1 MTTTIVPRATTT
13 QAAPV
18 RRAARP
24 IPTTRLVKVELRKM
38 FNTRSGFW
46 MLISIGVLSVIATG
60 AVIVFA
66 PERAVTYESFATAI
80 GFPMSVILPM
90 IAILAV
96 TSEWSQRSGLTTFTL
111 VPSRGRV
118 IGAKAIATV
127 LVGLGSVAVAFA
139 VGAIGNL
146 AGSALAGVDTVW
158 DVSLSAAHQIVLGNL
173 VGMAI
178 GFTLGVVLRAS
189 AAAIVGYFVVSLV
202 LPGILV
208 LLASVR
214 EWFLDLQPWIDWN
227 YTQVELFDG
236 ATNTGE
242 EWAHAR
248 LDHGDLDRL
257 SPRRRA
263 ARPAPLRGQVVTRTG
278 CGDSHSATDHL
289 EDDEHPPRCCPTP
302 GHPLGDGHRARSS
315 AAGSSAGSTPLD

>member
-1 MTTTIVPRATTT
+1 MTATTVSPAST
-13 QAAPV
+13 TEAAPV

-46 MLISIGVLSVIATG
+46 MLVSIGVLSVIATG
-60 AVIVFA
+60 AVIIFA
-66 PERAVTYESFATAI
+66 PDSAVTYESLATAI

-118 IGAKAIATV
+118 IGAKAIATL
-127 LVGLGSVAVAFA
+127 LVGLGSMAVAFA
-139 VGAIGNL
+139 VGALGNV

-158 DVSLSAAHQIVLGNL
+158 DISLSTAPQMVLGNL

-178 GFTLGVVLRAS
+178 GFTLGVVLRNS

-202 LPGILV
+202 MPGILV
-208 LLASVR
+208 LLAQVR
-214 EWFLDLQPWIDWN
+214 SWFEDLQPWIDWN
-227 YTQVELFDG
+227 ETQVALFEG

-242 EWAHAR
+242 EWAM
-248 LDHGDLDRL
+248 L
-257 SPRRRA
+257 
-263 ARPAPLRGQVVTRTG
+263 
-278 CGDSHSATDHL
+278 
-289 EDDEHPPRCCPTP
+289 
-302 GHPLGDGHRARSS
+302 
-315 AAGSSAGSTPLD
+315 GSTTMIWIVIPLVVGLLSLRRSEVK

>member
-1 MTTTIVPRATTT
+1 MTATIVPPATTT
-13 QAAPV
+13 EAAPA
-18 RRAARP
+18 RRTARP

-60 AVIVFA
+60 AVIIFA
-66 PERAVTYESFATAI
+66 PDSAVTYENFATAI

-127 LVGLGSVAVAFA
+127 LVGLGSMAVAFA
-139 VGAIGNL
+139 VGALGNL

-158 DVSLSAAHQIVLGNL
+158 DVSLSIAPQIVLGDL

-178 GFTLGVVLRAS
+178 GFTLGVVLRNS
-189 AAAIVGYFVVSLV
+189 AAAIVGYFVVSFV
-202 LPGILV
+202 MPGILV
-208 LLASVR
+208 LLAQVR
-214 EWFLDLQPWIDWN
+214 SWFEDLQPWIDWN
-227 YTQVELFDG
+227 YTQVVLFDG
-236 ATNTGE
+236 ATNTGK
-242 EWAHAR
+242 EWAM
-248 LDHGDLDRL
+248 L
-257 SPRRRA
+257 
-263 ARPAPLRGQVVTRTG
+263 
-278 CGDSHSATDHL
+278 
-289 EDDEHPPRCCPTP
+289 
-302 GHPLGDGHRARSS
+302 
-315 AAGSSAGSTPLD
+315 GSTTMIWIVIPLVVGLLFLRRSEVK

>member
-1 MTTTIVPRATTT
+1 MTATIVPPATTT
-13 QAAPV
+13 EAAPV
-18 RRAARP
+18 RRTARP

-60 AVIVFA
+60 AVIIFA
-66 PERAVTYESFATAI
+66 PDSAVTYESFARAI

-118 IGAKAIATV
+118 IGAKAIATL
-127 LVGLGSVAVAFA
+127 LVGLGSMAVAFA
-139 VGAIGNL
+139 VGALGNL

-158 DVSLSAAHQIVLGNL
+158 DISLSMAPQMVLGDL

-178 GFTLGVVLRAS
+178 GFTLGVVLRNS

-202 LPGILV
+202 MPGILV
-208 LLASVR
+208 LLAQVR
-214 EWFLDLQPWIDWN
+214 SWFEDLQPWIDWN
-227 YTQVELFDG
+227 ETQVVLFEG
-236 ATNTGE
+236 ATNTGK
-242 EWAHAR
+242 EWAM
-248 LDHGDLDRL
+248 L
-257 SPRRRA
+257 
-263 ARPAPLRGQVVTRTG
+263 
-278 CGDSHSATDHL
+278 
-289 EDDEHPPRCCPTP
+289 
-302 GHPLGDGHRARSS
+302 
-315 AAGSSAGSTPLD
+315 GSTTMIWIVIPLVVGLLSLRRSEVK